1 MRVYQHGVEAVRC
14 DGDGAAAR
22 ARELIDAPQTM
33 VLLLA
38 RPTELEDAGRG
49 LRRLFCYTSSL
60 PRRLLFLS
68 ISIAPSCF
76 PTADLKLQWDP
87 LLKWPI
93 EPSLIS
99 LGSSPSPSSH
109 RRCLWT
115 ADLPSTM
122 YGDRSP
128 ISPSF
133 TQNPFDKY
141 NTARTMLPEGT
152 SGIGVGSWDRSPP
165 RQTAGERRR
174 IARVLVG
181 LVLFGLV
188 TWFIIGTRRTATE
201 LYGHNTDP
209 AVESKPHHDSIAS
222 SEDAHLIGIPPAVV
236 NTPHTPASSSS
247 SSSSSDNVQVGK
259 EKASFVMLIRN
270 QELEDALKSMKQIE
284 DRFNHKYH
292 YPWTFLNDVPFTDE
306 FIRETTKRASGKT
319 EYGLIPKEHWSIP
332 DAIDQVKMRAAMNK
346 MEQDKV
352 IYGGSL
358 SYRHMCRFNSG
369 FFWRQELLD
378 KYEWY
383 WRVEPGIGFYC
394 DVDYDP
400 FEFMRVSGKKYG
412 FVMALPEYKSTIPT
426 LWGQTLNFM
435 RENPKYLNS
444 NSSLQFLLEDN
455 DQGKTLGD
463 RPGPEYNG
471 CHFWSNFEIASLD
484 LWRSEAYGKYFDHL
498 DKAGGFFYE
507 RWGDAP
513 VHSIAAALFLGT
525 QEIHHFADMGCPQPQ
540 EFHRHAKCVCPF
552 ELKDSFDLND
562 WSCQPR
568 WWKIAGKEYGA

>member
-1 MRVYQHGVEAVRC
+1 
-14 DGDGAAAR
+14 
-22 ARELIDAPQTM
+22 
-33 VLLLA
+33 
-38 RPTELEDAGRG
+38 
-49 LRRLFCYTSSL
+49 
-60 PRRLLFLS
+60 
-68 ISIAPSCF
+68 
-76 PTADLKLQWDP
+76 
-87 LLKWPI
+87 
-93 EPSLIS
+93 
-99 LGSSPSPSSH
+99 
-109 RRCLWT
+109 
-115 ADLPSTM
+115 M

-152 SGIGVGSWDRSPP
+152 SGIGVGSWDRLSS
-165 RQTAGERRR
+165 RKKVGERRR
-174 IARVLVG
+174 VARVLVG
-181 LVLFGLV
+181 AVLVGLV
-188 TWFIIGTRRTATE
+188 TWFLVRTRQTASE
-201 LYGHNTDP
+201 LYTKK
-209 AVESKPHHDSIAS
+209 A
-222 SEDAHLIGIPPAVV
+222 PAVV
-236 NTPHTPASSSS
+236 DTPHTHTPISI
-247 SSSSSDNVQVGK
+247 SSDIRPDGVQIGK

-284 DRFNHKYH
+284 DRFNHRYH
-292 YPWTFLNDVPFTDE
+292 YPWTFLNDVPFSDE

-319 EYGLIPKEHWSIP
+319 EYGLIPKEHWSVP
-332 DAIDQVKMRAAMNK
+332 DAIDQEKMNAAMKK
-346 MEQDKV
+346 MEEDKV

-412 FVMALPEYKSTIPT
+412 FTITLPEYKSTIPT
-426 LWGQTLNFM
+426 LWDQTLKFM
-435 RENPKYLNS
+435 KTNPSYLNS
-444 NSSLQFLLEDN
+444 NSSLQYLLEDK
-455 DQGKTLGD
+455 DQGKAID
-463 RPGPEYNG
+463 ADPAPEYNG

-484 LWRSEAYGKYFDHL
+484 LWRSEAYRKYFDHL
-498 DKAGGFFYE
+498 DNAGGFFYE

-525 QEIHHFADMGCPQPQ
+525 QEIHHFADMGYMHIPWSRCPQPQ
-540 EFHRHAKCVCPF
+540 EFHQYAKCVCPF
-552 ELKDSFDLND
+552 ELKDSFDLNG